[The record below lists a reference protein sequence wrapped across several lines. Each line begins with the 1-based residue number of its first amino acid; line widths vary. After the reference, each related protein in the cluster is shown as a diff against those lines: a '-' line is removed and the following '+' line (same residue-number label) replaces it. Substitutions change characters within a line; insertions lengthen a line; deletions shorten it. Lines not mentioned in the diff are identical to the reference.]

1 MRLRGSRE
9 ICWPHVTRM
18 ASTFHQRTM
27 RELVS
32 TYVCVCTLCMCIQ
45 LLYSGM
51 EALIR
56 SQRENI
62 AEFEAAIAAN
72 KDEITKVRFVKRFS
86 NQLSFHLFPLAQ

>member
-1 MRLRGSRE
+1 M
-9 ICWPHVTRM
+9 
-18 ASTFHQRTM
+18 
-27 RELVS
+27 
-32 TYVCVCTLCMCIQ
+32 CVCTLCVCIQ

-72 KDEITKVRFVKRFS
+72 KDEIAKVSLVKSFS
-86 NQLSFHLFPLAQ
+86 DQLFPLFIPFLHLSSMKCLQLQRLNWSILHSS